1 MALIIDRLDSKH
13 GFQLLDRVG
22 PFFVLDSLRPGL
34 RRFLDETRF
43 GLRALG
49 SSWSFLAISPG
60 FLKGLSVCIR
70 HDSKVFAFLICHLP
84 ILARLEVVLLQH
96 LVVVYLVHL
105 DLVKGSKDSQLLVQH
120 FILWDSCHRWRV
132 VLLETND
139 HVRD

>member
-1 MALIIDRLDSKH
+1 MALIIGRLDSKH
-13 GFQLLDRVG
+13 GFQLVNRVR
-22 PFFVLDSLRPGL
+22 PYFVLDRLRPGL
-34 RRFLDETRF
+34 SRFLDKTRF

-49 SSWSFLAISPG
+49 SCRSFLTISPG

-70 HDSKVFAFLICHLP
+70 HDSKVFAFLICHLS
-84 ILARLEVVLLQH
+84 ILARLEVVLFEH

-105 DLVKGSKDSQLLVQH
+105 DFVEGSKDFQLFVQH

-132 VLLETND
+132 VLLETNY